1 MNGSRQS
8 IDSPGG
14 LAPARRQRP
23 GLTWIASLLAG
34 LAILHATA
42 SGAET
47 AAESAADTSEAV
59 VWCPST
65 WTVCA
70 SSATPNP
77 CYEGAPADSVGMY
90 RYCTHGLDWE
100 CNFYMTG
107 GCWYSSTP
115 CAEADTTAP
124 ADDQESV
131 PCLDFTEVIE
141 CGYFEDCAERDSTEP
156 YRYCTTYEDD
166 EGEVFRL
173 HCTCSS
179 TPCPEAGPRPATA
192 VQAPEDSMPAQP
204 RPGPGRP
211 LVIPL
216 DLADGER
223 VHLALY
229 NAVGHR
235 VRQLWDGPLP
245 AGSHRF
251 VWDDRGKG
259 RALAAGVYAC
269 KVEVGGQTIALETI
283 RMAPSRG
290 PGPRPNR
297 R

>member
-14 LAPARRQRP
+14 LASARRQRP
-23 GLTWIASLLAG
+23 GLTWTAHLLPG
-34 LAILHATA
+34 LAILLGATA

-47 AAESAADTSEAV
+47 AADSAADTSEAV

-70 SSATPNP
+70 PTSTPNP
-77 CYEGAPADSVGMY
+77 CFEGAPPDAAGEY
-90 RYCTHGLDWE
+90 RYCNIGLDWE
-100 CNFYMTG
+100 CNLYRTG
-107 GCWYSSTP
+107 NCWYSSTP

-124 ADDQESV
+124 AYDQEPG

-141 CGYFEDCAERDSTEP
+141 CGYFDGCAELDATEP

-179 TPCPEAGPRPATA
+179 TPCSEAGPKPSTA
-192 VQAPEDSMPAQP
+192 VQTPDDSTTAQP
-204 RPGPGRP
+204 RPGPGSP

-216 DLADGER
+216 DLADGKR

-235 VRQLWDGPLP
+235 MRQLWDGPLP

-251 VWDDRGKG
+251 VWDDRGKA
-259 RALAAGVYAC
+259 RALAAGVYVY
-269 KVEVGGQTIALETI
+269 KLEVGGQTIALETI
-283 RMAPSRG
+283 RIR
-290 PGPRPNR
+290 
-297 R
+297 